1 MNKTVILTITI
12 LTGLLILGF
21 NFDEVFSAE
30 PAPSGPVPLPYPVT
44 KAIPSWVDT
53 VMDFY
58 LQGAISEREMLDAFD
73 YLFKNN
79 IMHMSQEAAQ
89 QVADL
94 REENKR
100 LQAHNSGLRVQ
111 LDAARQKT
119 TTGSDFGSMIKS
131 GESKDSDTAMSGA
144 NIAAPFVPGGS
155 VVSSAIG
162 GMQNSAQV
170 QNQIESVIDRLQGLN
185 ATLVAL
191 IAELQEHMDNEPD
204 RSNFPESESG
214 QDAFDEARS
223 AWENQLRALQNQ
235 LENVQNQINQALK
248 ELDELQGKLGPAQQK
263 DQADM
268 ERYLEQQR
276 KSIEASMEDVT
287 QSSQDTDY
295 DSSQVDRKLS
305 VTKLYSDSKL
315 VCYDDCMA
323 PILAEYE
330 ELRNQGATDDA
341 MGVKALEIMA
351 ATQACLIE
359 CGLATS
365 EELDQQS
372 STSSTRQSTAPQ
384 ASGLPTGGE
393 PPAVT
398 SNGLDSIEGEN
409 ESTMT
414 EFLSL
419 EKRYNTAEADAMDL
433 ANKLQGN
440 LDAKMSLRQDIS
452 ELRDI
457 ITNDSWP
464 VKFSY
469 YDENGRVISVVLST
483 PREAMALL
491 ENLEQSLQTMSDMSQ
506 MMQLQLQDAMN
517 KQQQVMQILS
527 NIMKAQHDTLKAI
540 INNMR

>member
-30 PAPSGPVPLPYPVT
+30 PAPSGPVPIPYPVTTT

-58 LQGAISEREMLDAFD
+58 LKGAISEREMLDAFD

-131 GESKDSDTAMSGA
+131 GESKDGSETTSDSFTFTLGDGTTSL
-144 NIAAPFVPGGS
+144 PS
-155 VVSSAIG
+155 

-170 QNQIESVIDRLQGLN
+170 QNQIESVIEEVNGLY
-185 ATLVAL
+185 ATIKQLLVEIQAHM
-191 IAELQEHMDNEPD
+191 AEKPD
-204 RSNFPESESG
+204 SSNFPDTESG
-214 QDAFDEARS
+214 RDDFDKALS
-223 AWENQLRALQNQ
+223 TWENQLRALNDQLTNVQ
-235 LENVQNQINQALK
+235 VKIEQATQKLEN
-248 ELDELQGKLGPAQQK
+248 LQGKLGPAQQK
-263 DQADM
+263 DQAEM
-268 ERYLEQQR
+268 ERYLEEQR
-276 KSIEASMEDVT
+276 KALEAQMEDVT
-287 QSSQDTDY
+287 QTSKGTSSV

-305 VTKLYSDSKL
+305 ITKQTNACHAACIEQML
-315 VCYDDCMA
+315 DD
-323 PILAEYE
+323 YE
-330 ELRNQGATDDA
+330 RNCANIADETGTCSAKVQA
-341 MGVKALEIMA
+341 KY
-351 ATQACLIE
+351 QACIAE
-359 CGLATS
+359 CDGTT
-365 EELDQQS
+365 DQQS
-372 STSSTRQSTAPQ
+372 SSYTGQSVPAG
-384 ASGLPTGGE
+384 SGLPTGGE
-393 PPAVT
+393 PGAVP
-398 SNGLDSIEGEN
+398 SSGLDSLEDEN

-419 EKRYNTAEADAMDL
+419 EKRYNTAEADVFDL

-452 ELRDI
+452 ELREI
-457 ITNDSWP
+457 ISKDGWP
-464 VKFSY
+464 FKFSY

-483 PREAMALL
+483 PREAMALV
-491 ENLEQSLQTMSDMSQ
+491 EKLEQSLQTMSDMSQ
-506 MMQLQLQDAMN
+506 MMQLELQDAMN
-517 KQQQVMQILS
+517 KQQQMMQTLS
-527 NIMKAQHDTLKAI
+527 AFMKSQHDTLKAI
-540 INNMR
+540 ISNMRA